1 MRCGARTVELR
12 DWRIYLNGER
22 VFMRGINYL
31 PTDVYPARASEER
44 LRADA
49 SLVRGAGMN
58 AVRVHVHVA
67 ERSFYEA
74 CDELGLLVF
83 QDFPLQ
89 VDAQR
94 EVLEPAVRQAR
105 EMARDLRSYPSVGVY
120 LAHDEPFYVVP
131 PEKWNLPNLLRTGVD
146 VLSPRWA
153 LWQRR
158 VLGPA
163 VVRSIEDED
172 ASRPVIDAAGHPP
185 DDEPPVLRLVLREVQ
200 GPRAGCEDL
209 PWPLAAAD
217 GIRGAGA
224 PRPGVAGRDLAFRDG
239 A

>member
-1 MRCGARTVELR
+1 
-12 DWRIYLNGER
+12 
-22 VFMRGINYL
+22 
-31 PTDVYPARASEER
+31 
-44 LRADA
+44 
-49 SLVRGAGMN
+49 MN

-89 VDAQR
+89 WTHKGRSWNPPSGRRERWPGSAQLPFR
-94 EVLEPAVRQAR
+94 RGLPGPRRAL
-105 EMARDLRSYPSVGVY
+105 LRSASR
-120 LAHDEPFYVVP
+120 
-131 PEKWNLPNLLRTGVD
+131 KWNLPNLLRTGVD

-172 ASRPVIDAAGHPP
+172 ASRPVIDAAGHPLTTNHLYFGWYYGRFR
-185 DDEPPVLRLVLREVQ
+185 DLERVVK
-200 GPRAGCEDL
+200 GL